1 MGYIS
6 HQFSKYR
13 LPVGVFLCLLLI
25 ASCSRAPS
33 PNTLNANILP
43 HQSAL
48 PTLRIA
54 GPFSYADNAISL
66 KGTIGLQI
74 ELAQLYAEEHNF
86 RISFISAK
94 GEEDLIKK
102 LQQGKADI
110 GILEFPSYAEL
121 TKSPDILSSHTQV
134 IYKRG
139 SLRPLS
145 FEDLAEKRVTAH
157 DSPRFRKQAQF
168 IQAHYP
174 QVTFEFSPKTQLQ
187 LLKEINQGKLAF
199 GLIDSATFIH
209 LRSRFHR
216 TKVAFDA
223 FYPESINWILAPH
236 LNEKTINQTDDF
248 FSSIKA
254 NGTFSHIKDKY
265 FGHTQKAKPL
275 SSVTFFSR
283 VEQRLPQYQ
292 DLIEQIAEKHQI
304 DWRLLAAISYQ
315 ESHWNPRAKSP
326 TGVRGMMMLTLP
338 TAKELG
344 VKNRLDPAESLDG
357 GAKYLNYILGRLDD
371 VAEPDKTWLALA
383 AYNVGFGHL
392 QDARKIT
399 EFHGDDP
406 NRWSD
411 IQRYLPL
418 LEKKDWYSYTTH
430 GKARGREPVNYVRH
444 IRHFK
449 ELLEWQ
455 FPFTEEELALLAKRK
470 DAEQLIKAEK
480 LDDQIPKNQQQQSDN
495 S

>member
-6 HQFSKYR
+6 RQLTKIR
-13 LPVGVFLCLLLI
+13 LISGLFICVLLI
-25 ASCSRAPS
+25 VSCDWAKTPDSTS
-33 PNTLNANILP
+33 
-43 HQSAL
+43 QSTPEPIAK
-48 PTLRIA
+48 PTLRIT

-74 ELAQLYAEEHNF
+74 ELAQLYAEKHGV
-86 RISFISAK
+86 RISFISSK
-94 GEEDLIKK
+94 GEKDLIEK
-102 LQQGKADI
+102 LKQGKADI

-121 TKSPDILSSHTQV
+121 TKSPDILSSHTQI

-139 SLRPLS
+139 SHRPLS
-145 FEDLAEKRVTAH
+145 FEDLAQKRVVAH
-157 DSPRFRKQAQF
+157 DSPRFRKQAEF
-168 IQAHYP
+168 IQAHYSN
-174 QVTFEFSPKTQLQ
+174 VTFEFSPKTQLQ
-187 LLKEINQGKLAF
+187 LLEEINQGKLTFA
-199 GLIDSATFIH
+199 LIDSSTFIH

-223 FYPESINWILAPH
+223 FYPESVNWLLAPH
-236 LNEKTINQTDDF
+236 LSEAEINQTDEF
-248 FSSIKA
+248 FSFIKS

-292 DLIEQIAEKHQI
+292 DLIEQIAETHQI

-338 TAKELG
+338 TAREIG
-344 VKNRLDPAESLDG
+344 VKNRLDPAESLEG
-357 GAKYLNYILGRLDD
+357 GAKYLNHILGRLDE
-371 VAEPDKTWLALA
+371 VNEPDKTWLALA

-411 IQRYLPL
+411 IKRYLPL
-418 LEKKDWYSYTTH
+418 LEKKDWYTYTKH
-430 GKARGREPVNYVRH
+430 GKARGREPVNYVRY

-455 FPFTEEELALLAKRK
+455 FPFTEEEQALLAGRK
-470 DAEQLIKAEK
+470 DQEKVSQPEKIKNELA
-480 LDDQIPKNQQQQSDN
+480 QNNQQSDN